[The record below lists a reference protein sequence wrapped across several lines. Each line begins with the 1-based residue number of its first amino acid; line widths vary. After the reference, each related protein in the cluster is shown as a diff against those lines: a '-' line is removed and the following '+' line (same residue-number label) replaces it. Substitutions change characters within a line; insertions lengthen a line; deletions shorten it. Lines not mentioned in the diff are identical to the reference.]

1 MSILIT
7 GGILH
12 RAAGKFTAWNFRTQ
26 CSKRY
31 TTSMQ
36 SGYFGNSTVQQNY
49 KRGLNETA
57 FLAGRTFCCVMEID
71 SCWGGSNVAQHRM
84 RADGQQARSA
94 TRTVEDQRR
103 RECWRPG
110 GIHYQHR
117 RV

>member
-12 RAAGKFTAWNFRTQ
+12 RAAGKFTAWNFRTP

-36 SGYFGNSTVQQNY
+36 SGYFGNSTAQQNY

-57 FLAGRTFCCVMEID
+57 FLADTTFCCLMEID
-71 SCWGGSNVAQHRM
+71 SCCSRSNVAQHRM
-84 RADGQQARSA
+84 CGEVQQARRA
-94 TRTVEDQRR
+94 IINVEKT
-103 RECWRPG
+103 G
-110 GIHYQHR
+110 R
-117 RV
+117 RVG